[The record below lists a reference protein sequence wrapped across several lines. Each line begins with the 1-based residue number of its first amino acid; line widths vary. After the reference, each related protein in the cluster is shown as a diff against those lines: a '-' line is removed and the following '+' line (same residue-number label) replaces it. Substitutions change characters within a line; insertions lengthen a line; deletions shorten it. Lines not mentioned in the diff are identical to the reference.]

1 MAKLP
6 KALNLSDVLLGDVK
20 ISEKI
25 TSGTFVRVL
34 KVYHK
39 ETIFAAKVFFYSD
52 STVNRDTG
60 FDTKGNPR
68 NENAK
73 RLLQECHRC
82 KKLDHSNVIRLIGLY
97 YKEKSAVPT
106 LIVEKLRETLN
117 YFLVKN
123 PDVEFACKLSI
134 LLDVAK
140 GLMYLHSQDPQIA
153 HGCLTSKNVLL
164 TDQRRAK
171 ITGDSAVTSLLK
183 QTTSRR
189 PTQTYGLEVSADF
202 FPCETRADRDSR
214 GVDPRTDVFS
224 YGGIILHT
232 LTQMWPKPES
242 RVSCRGH
249 AGKPISEIDRRRKY
263 FADIDD
269 HRFEELVKS
278 CMDDDSRV
286 RLTIVKVH
294 AILQK
299 IECEEM
305 LPPPAPAT
313 KDSVRHSASE
323 DTGTAR
329 QVYIII
335 KLLIMIDGIKHDRV
349 GRLRLLCMKI
359 IYVTA

>member
-1 MAKLP
+1 MAKPP
-6 KALNLSDVLLGDVK
+6 KALNLSDVLIDDVK
-20 ISEKI
+20 VREKI
-25 TSGTFVRVL
+25 ASGTFVRVC

-39 ETIFAAKVFFYSD
+39 KTIFAAKEFLYSD
-52 STVNRDTG
+52 STVRLDTG
-60 FDTKGNPR
+60 FDSKGNPG
-68 NENAK
+68 NKLAK
-73 RLLQECHRC
+73 CLLQECYRC
-82 KKLDHSNVIRLIGLY
+82 KKLDHPNVIRLLGLY
-97 YKEKSAVPT
+97 YKEQFGVPT

-134 LLDVAK
+134 LLDVAE
-140 GLMYLHSQDPQIA
+140 GLVYLHSQDPQIV
-153 HGCLTSKNVLL
+153 HGCLTSQNVLL
-164 TDQRRAK
+164 TDRRRAK

-189 PTQTYGLEVSADF
+189 PTQTYGLEVVSADF

-214 GVDPRTDVFS
+214 GVDPSTDVFS

-286 RLTIVKVH
+286 RLPIVKVH
-294 AILQK
+294 AILQN
-299 IECEEM
+299 IEREEI

-323 DTGTAR
+323 ATGTAR
-329 QVYIII
+329 QVYIIN
-335 KLLIMIDGIKHDRV
+335 
-349 GRLRLLCMKI
+349 
-359 IYVTA
+359 T